1 LYKARHVAIVANAI
15 DVAAVAVDVAAVDVA
30 AVAVAVAVDVAVD
43 VADVCGRYGGHS
55 QLGDGLGHS
64 LAANITKVCHIN

>member
-15 DVAAVAVDVAAVDVA
+15 DVAAVAVDVAAVAVANAIDVA
-30 AVAVAVAVDVAVD
+30 AVAVD

>member
-15 DVAAVAVDVAAVDVA
+15 DVAAVAVDVAAV
-30 AVAVAVAVDVAVD
+30 AVAVDVVAVAVD

>member
-15 DVAAVAVDVAAVDVA
+15 DVAAVAVDVAAVAVA
-30 AVAVAVAVDVAVD
+30 AVAVDVAAVAVD